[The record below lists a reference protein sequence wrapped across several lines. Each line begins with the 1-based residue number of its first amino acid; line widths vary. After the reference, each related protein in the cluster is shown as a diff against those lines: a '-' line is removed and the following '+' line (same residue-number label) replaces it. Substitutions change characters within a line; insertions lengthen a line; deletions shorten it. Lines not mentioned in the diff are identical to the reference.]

1 MEGSTEQPKDDGKAK
16 SADRSYVG
24 TTKGAIN
31 QDEVDKY
38 RSAHVAAQK
47 EAA

>member
-1 MEGSTEQPKDDGKAK
+1 MEGSSEQQANDTKAK

-31 QDEVDKY
+31 
-38 RSAHVAAQK
+38 
-47 EAA
+47 